1 MKSSWTILLIVIV
14 ALLLNAQSGCQEA
27 QKAPQPRQTISAPP
41 PETPKVVE
49 GKKPKTKKTTESP
62 IQVQAKAPAKKRK
75 KLPVIKVEDR
85 THDFGKV
92 APSKK
97 YDCKFKFK
105 NVGKATL
112 KITKIQSTCG
122 CTVPQLKKKS
132 YAPGESG
139 TVKVTFRTPTRQGK
153 TTKRLYIL
161 SNDKKNPKLGL
172 TLKATVELKV
182 AFKPKSLKLSLKAE
196 NADAKPI
203 IITSKDGQPFAIKS
217 ITSTRDVITADF
229 DPTAEAT
236 EFVLEPK
243 VDIERLKKNLKG
255 NIKIAVTHPDSG
267 NINIPYSTMALFEIS
282 RPRIV
287 IQNADPE
294 KPVVKTVW
302 ITSNYGDKI
311 EIESIS
317 SSNGHV
323 EVLSRQAEENGVK
336 LEVRV
341 TPPVQT
347 DKSKRYFRDELKI
360 KIKDNRDDLIIRCNG
375 WYPRK
380 PAKTK

>member
-27 QKAPQPRQTISAPP
+27 QKAPQPRQTIIAPP

-49 GKKPKTKKTTESP
+49 EKKPETKKTTKSP
-62 IQVQAKAPAKKRK
+62 LQVQAKAPAKKRK
-75 KLPVIKVEDR
+75 ELPVIKVEKR

-92 APSKK
+92 APNKK
-97 YDCKFKFK
+97 YDCEFKFK
-105 NVGKATL
+105 NVGNATL
-112 KITKIQSTCG
+112 KITRIQSTCG

-139 TVKVTFRTPTRQGK
+139 TIKVTFRTPTRQGK
-153 TTKRLYIL
+153 TSKRLFIL
-161 SNDKKNPKLGL
+161 SNDKKNSKFGL
-172 TLKATVELKV
+172 ILKATVELKI
-182 AFKPKSLKLSLKAE
+182 AFKPNSLKLSLKAE

-203 IITSKDGQPFAIKS
+203 TITSKDGRAFAIKS
-217 ITSTRDVITADF
+217 ITSTREVITADF
-229 DPTAEAT
+229 DSTVEAT

-243 VDIERLKKNLKG
+243 VDIEKLKKNLKG
-255 NIKIAVTHPDSG
+255 NIKIAVTHPESG
-267 NINIPYSTMALFEIS
+267 NINIPYSTPALFDVS

-302 ITSNYGDKI
+302 IRSNYGDKI

-317 SSNGHV
+317 SSNGHM
-323 EVLSRQAEENGVK
+323 EVLSQEHEENGVK

-341 TPPVQT
+341 TPPAQT
-347 DKSKRYFRDELKI
+347 DKSKRYFRDEMKI
-360 KIKDNRDDLIIRCNG
+360 KIKDSKDDLSIRCNG